1 MFKIPLWMAFLLI
14 VGVGAILLGLS
25 GFDSLAS
32 EGFMAG
38 GPGKRCGTDLPECGG
53 VSTCINGFCA
63 IANPPVLMP
72 NQIPTYP

>member
-25 GFDSLAS
+25 GLN

-38 GPGKRCGTDLPECGG
+38 GPGRRCGVDLPPCGG
-53 VSTCINGFCA
+53 VTVCMNGFCA
-63 IANPPVLMP
+63 IPNQPVLPP

>member
-1 MFKIPLWMAFLLI
+1 MFTIPLWMAFLLI

-25 GFDSLAS
+25 SFAAI

-38 GPGKRCGTDLPECGG
+38 GPGTRCGTDLPECGG
-53 VSTCINGFCA
+53 ATGCVNGFCRLK
-63 IANPPVLMP
+63 NPPALPP

>member
-1 MFKIPLWMAFLLI
+1 MAFLLI
-14 VGVGAILLGLS
+14 VGTGAILLGLS
-25 GFDSLAS
+25 GLSN

-38 GPGKRCGTDLPECGG
+38 GPGRRCGTDLPECGG

-63 IANPPVLMP
+63 IATPPTLKP

>member
-25 GFDSLAS
+25 SLAAT

-38 GPGKRCGTDLPECGG
+38 GPGRRCGTDLPDCIG
-53 VSTCINGFCA
+53 VTECINGFCRVK
-63 IANPPVLMP
+63 NPPVLPP
-72 NQIPTYP
+72 NEIPTYP